1 MQSQKDLRFNEL
13 AAELRRVQDERDSL
27 MDKVELLQI
36 EVAQLK
42 E

>member
-13 AAELRRVQDERDSL
+13 AAELREVQDERDSL
-27 MDKVELLQI
+27 MDEVELFQL

-42 E
+42 Q